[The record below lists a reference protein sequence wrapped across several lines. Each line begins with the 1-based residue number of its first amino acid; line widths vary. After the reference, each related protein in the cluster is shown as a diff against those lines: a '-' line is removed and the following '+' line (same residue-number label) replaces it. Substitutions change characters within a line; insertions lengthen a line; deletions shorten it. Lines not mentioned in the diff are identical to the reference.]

1 MSEQN
6 PFLANQESSG
16 GGNDAGSFDPA
27 GRHVGIDRVIGWYQ
41 QGWQLFV
48 KNPGIWIANVVI
60 LAVILIILNFIPILG
75 SLAVNFLMPVF
86 AGGLLLGCK
95 SLSAD
100 GPFGVD
106 SLFAG
111 FKHNTGNLILVSVFY
126 LIGVIII
133 MAIAFLVGGGTGLM
147 AGMMG
152 GSAGFGMA
160 MGSVLLIM
168 LIIICLMVPL
178 LMALW
183 FAPALVVF
191 RDVAPLDAM
200 KASFSA
206 CLKNIVPFLV
216 YGIVYLVLA
225 VVATIPLGLGWL
237 VLAPVLIGS
246 VYASYV
252 EIFE

>member
-6 PFLANQESSG
+6 PFLANQEGGSG
-16 GGNDAGSFDPA
+16 GSGSFDPA
-27 GRHVGIDRVIGWYQ
+27 GRSVALGQGIEWYK
-41 QGWQLFV
+41 QGWQLFT
-48 KNPGIWIANVVI
+48 KNPGIWIANLVI
-60 LAVILIILNFIPILG
+60 MMVIVIVLTLIPIIG
-75 SLAVNFLMPVF
+75 GLAVNFFMPVF
-86 AGGLLLGCK
+86 LGGLLLGCK
-95 SLSAD
+95 SLSED

-133 MAIAFLVGGGTGLM
+133 MAIAFFIGGGAALT

-152 GSAGFGMA
+152 GSTGVGMA
-160 MGSVLLIM
+160 FGGIM
-168 LIIICLMVPL
+168 LLFLVVAVLFVPL
-178 LMALW
+178 VMSFW
-183 FAPALVVF
+183 FAPALVVL

-206 CLKNIVPFLV
+206 CLKNIVPFLL
-216 YGIVYLVLA
+216 YGILYMLLA

-237 VLAPVLIGS
+237 VLGPVLIGS
-246 VYASYV
+246 MYASYV